1 MQDGK
6 MLERR
11 SIFDGRIIKLSLD
24 QVRLP
29 NGRECEFEMVR
40 HPGAAAVVP
49 LDDEGNVL
57 LVRQYRYPAAGW
69 LLEVPAGKLDAAEPP
84 EDCAMREVREEIGYR
99 PQRLVSLGWI
109 HTTPGFTDERIWLY
123 LATDLQPSRQELQD
137 DEVLHVE
144 KVRFEDAV
152 AMAVSG
158 EITDGK
164 SICALL
170 RAEHTL
176 RR

>member
-6 MLERR
+6 VLERR
-11 SIFDGRIIKLSLD
+11 PVFDGRIVKLSLD
-24 QVRLP
+24 RVLLP
-29 NGRECEFEMVR
+29 NGRECDFEMIR

-57 LVRQYRYPAAGW
+57 LVRQYRYPASGW
-69 LLEVPAGKLDAAEPP
+69 LLEVPAGKLDRAEPP
-84 EDCAMREVREEIGYR
+84 EECATREVREETGYR
-99 PQRLVSLGWI
+99 PGRLVSLGWI

-123 LATDLQPSRQELQD
+123 LATGLEPSRQELQD
-137 DEVLHVE
+137 DEVLKVE

-152 AMAVSG
+152 SMAVQG

-176 RR
+176 RS